1 MRQLDQSINAG
12 EGNSGST
19 AVKEDSSKLLT
30 ESVRYYPREIGGR
43 EGDGGAAETSRPNA
57 DLRQRADNMGSNRP
71 VTHNESGQY

>member
-19 AVKEDSSKLLT
+19 AVKDSSKQLT
-30 ESVRYYPREIGGR
+30 ESVSYYPREIGGR
-43 EGDGGAAETSRPNA
+43 EGDEGAAETSRPNT